1 LDQFLELL
9 AWFEAWGK
17 WFVVGWVVLPLR
29 FDLSQAFCVCAWWFS
44 RSARGFLL
52 CWCDS
57 CVIQES
63 FVVFLHIL
71 EV

>member
-1 LDQFLELL
+1 
-9 AWFEAWGK
+9 
-17 WFVVGWVVLPLR
+17 VVGKAVLPLR
-29 FDLSQAFCVCAWWFS
+29 FDLSQALCVCLVVFQVCKRVFAV
-44 RSARGFLL
+44 L
-52 CWCDS
+52 CDS

>member
-1 LDQFLELL
+1 LKL
-9 AWFEAWGK
+9 GKK
-17 WFVVGWVVLPLR
+17 WFMVGKVVLPLR
-29 FDLSQAFCVCAWWFS
+29 FDLSQALCVCLVVFQVCK
-44 RSARGFLL
+44 RVLVML
-52 CWCDS
+52 CDS

>member
-1 LDQFLELL
+1 M
-9 AWFEAWGK
+9 
-17 WFVVGWVVLPLR
+17 VGWTVLPLR
-29 FDLSQAFCVCAWWFS
+29 FDLSQALCV
-44 RSARGFLL
+44 

-57 CVIQES
+57 CVIQDS